1 MSSAVPIGTFLLV
14 ACFIM
19 EIVGLATQYWMVV
32 GHSSGL
38 VQSHAGL
45 FKICY
50 EVLNQEACFYYL
62 QYAEDFLNG
71 KTYLTVHVCV
81 LNDLLF
87 SRFIIY
93 MWNLHMLQKLKKQTN
108 QELMFVCIKIYCLLS
123 KMKYLGVHVVFN

>member
-32 GHSSGL
+32 DHSSGL

-71 KTYLTVHVCV
+71 KTYLTMHVCV

-93 MWNLHMLQKLKKQTN
+93 MWNLHMLQKLSR
-108 QELMFVCIKIYCLLS
+108 VKICLS
-123 KMKYLGVHVVFN
+123 ASRYTGFYQRWNT